1 MNSYKCGINSYNIGT
16 NLYHICMNSYI
27 DNYFFKTLISLEWN
41 IQMKKFFQ
49 FYNLFIELE
58 FSPFEFSAK
67 IQKIILQ
74 LGMNSCNID
83 TNLYHICMNLYNIG
97 TNSY

>member
-1 MNSYKCGINSYNIGT
+1 
-16 NLYHICMNSYI
+16 
-27 DNYFFKTLISLEWN
+27 
-41 IQMKKFFQ
+41 MKKFFQ

-74 LGMNSCNID
+74 LGMNSYNID
-83 TNLYHICMNLYNIG
+83 KNLYHIHMNLYIVFKRPPG
-97 TNSY
+97 IEIKFGHKKREDWVT